1 MAMCREIT
9 ALYSVEKATTS
20 AAVEKKRHSD
30 RWSKHCIT
38 LYQRIDAETL
48 GDKQGEVKV
57 KALLNALV
65 DT

>member
-20 AAVEKKRHSD
+20 AAVENKRHSD

-48 GDKQGEVKV
+48 CDKQGEVKV

>member
-1 MAMCREIT
+1 MAMCSEIT
-9 ALYSVEKATTS
+9 ALYSGKKATTS
-20 AAVEKKRHSD
+20 AAIERKRHSD

-48 GDKQGEVKV
+48 CDKQGEVKV

>member
-1 MAMCREIT
+1 MAICREIT

-20 AAVEKKRHSD
+20 AAVERKRHSD

-48 GDKQGEVKV
+48 CDKQGELKV

>member
-20 AAVEKKRHSD
+20 AAVEKKRQSD

-48 GDKQGEVKV
+48 CDKQGEVKV

>member
-9 ALYSVEKATTS
+9 ALYSFEKATTS

-30 RWSKHCIT
+30 RWSKHWIR

-48 GDKQGEVKV
+48 CDKQGEVKV

>member
-20 AAVEKKRHSD
+20 AAVEEKRHSD
-30 RWSKHCIT
+30 QWSRHCIT
-38 LYQRIDAETL
+38 LYQSIDAETL
-48 GDKQGEVKV
+48 CDKQGEVKV
-57 KALLNALV
+57 KKLLNSLV